1 MGDSAQRDL
10 LGARDDPCD
19 SLDKPLEHHGHCQ
32 TEAGGRPQLRF
43 IRARA
48 GVAIAGASRRVRA
61 HAGWDIIDFFAKPG
75 DANRAG
81 VERFPDGIFSIQEV
95 TDEPID
101 LGFWSHVALH

>member
-1 MGDSAQRDL
+1 MDAVRQKLEVDRNYDAFVRMLVSLLPGHRDEFAL
-10 LGARDDPCD
+10 MRD
-19 SLDKPLEHHGHCQ
+19 G
-32 TEAGGRPQLRF
+32 
-43 IRARA
+43 
-48 GVAIAGASRRVRA
+48 
-61 HAGWDIIDFFAKPG
+61 DIIEFFTKPG